1 MPPLS
6 IHIRPS
12 LPGLTLALGAGSIGL
27 EACGADALEATFRVL
42 TPAIGAG
49 RGTTG
54 TLIHIWDQDLLS
66 PKATDRLTHPG
77 LPNACFCFDLSRL
90 SCWPAA
96 SH

>member
-1 MPPLS
+1 MPPS
-6 IHIRPS
+6 STHIRPS

-54 TLIHIWDQDLLS
+54 TLIHIWGRGGQW
-66 PKATDRLTHPG
+66 G
-77 LPNACFCFDLSRL
+77 
-90 SCWPAA
+90 
-96 SH
+96 